1 VPLTATQPELY
12 FEDRGAGDPL
22 LVITGFAVSCAVLE
36 PLVDL
41 CGTRLRCITYDH
53 PGSGRSS
60 KRAFP
65 FSTARL
71 AASAVRV
78 LDALGIEAAHV
89 AGLSMGGIVAQEL
102 ALRFPHR
109 VRGLIL
115 MGTSTSGALS
125 APADPRK
132 VATVTAS
139 IVRGSLQRRRLWLGP
154 AVFSPGFLNREPDRA
169 DALLESVTSHPA
181 APWGIAGQLCATGFH
196 DRTLDLHR
204 IRTPTL
210 VLHGERDILVPL
222 SNARRLAEGIPDADL
237 HIFAG
242 VGHAFEYER
251 LDETFS
257 VICDWL
263 DRRRPVAGE
272 RLSARS
278 ARAERLTRPLAAPA
292 GALRLG
298 RSSIVLGRRA
308 LASAGRHAQRAV

>member
-1 VPLTATQPELY
+1 MPLTITRPELY

-41 CGTRLRCITYDH
+41 YGTRLRSITYDH

-60 KRAFP
+60 KRSFP
-65 FSTARL
+65 FSTAHL
-71 AASAVRV
+71 AASATRV
-78 LDALGIEAAHV
+78 LDELGIEAAHV

-115 MGTSTSGALS
+115 MGTSASGPLS

-132 VATVTAS
+132 VATATAS

-154 AVFSPGFLNREPDRA
+154 AVFSPGFLEREPDLA
-169 DALLESVTSHPA
+169 EALLESVTNHPA

-196 DRTLDLHR
+196 DRALDLHH
-204 IRTPTL
+204 IRAPTL
-210 VLHGERDILVPL
+210 VLHGERDILVPV
-222 SNARRLAEGIPDADL
+222 SNALRLAEGIPDADL
-237 HIFAG
+237 HVFPG

-263 DRRRPVAGE
+263 DRRRPVAGDQ
-272 RLSARS
+272 LSAGA

-308 LASAGRHAQRAV
+308 LGSARRHAQRTV

>member
-1 VPLTATQPELY
+1 LPLTATRPELY

-22 LVITGFAVSCAVLE
+22 LVITGFAVSCTVLE

-65 FSTARL
+65 FSTAQL
-71 AASAVRV
+71 AASAVCV
-78 LDALGIEAAHV
+78 LDELGIEAAHV

-109 VRGLIL
+109 IRGLIL

-125 APADPRK
+125 APADPRT
-132 VATVTAS
+132 VATATAS
-139 IVRGSLQRRRLWLGP
+139 ALRGSVQRRRPWLGP
-154 AVFSPGFLNREPDRA
+154 VVFSPGFLKRQPDRA
-169 DALLESVTSHPA
+169 EALLASATNHPA
-181 APWGIAGQLCATGFH
+181 TPWCIVGQLCATGLH
-196 DRTLDLHR
+196 DRTLDLHH

-210 VLHGERDILVPL
+210 VLHGERDILVPVA
-222 SNARRLAEGIPDADL
+222 NARRLAAGIPGADL
-237 HIFAG
+237 YVFPG

-251 LDETFS
+251 LDETVS

-272 RLSARS
+272 RLGVRAARV
-278 ARAERLTRPLAAPA
+278 ERLTRPLAAPA
-292 GALRLG
+292 GAVRLG
-298 RSSIVLGRRA
+298 RSSIVLASRA
-308 LASAGRHAQRAV
+308 LVSAWRHAQRAV